1 MPIDVSVHASPGWW
15 LAKLSVKLYQ
25 RRYSPL
31 WRRSD
36 RLDGFDADIYRAHIR
51 PPLERLDLYARN
63 NPPMPE
69 LALKWGV
76 SAREFQRMSRTCWAA
91 LVVECVANRM
101 VPNGWRTAADS
112 NRDGD
117 QIAKQ
122 VADVSELQLKIQ
134 DSNRFMLELGD
145 GYMMTGE
152 PRRNSNIPV
161 ITAEDPRQT
170 ITAEDPRT
178 GETLAS
184 LKVLRDEWTDRDFAY
199 LCIVGAPSVQ
209 YVAFTE
215 DKSPVYNSRVFF
227 MPDSWAWDDSRGGAS
242 GLRLPPAMDW
252 RSPIVRFANSGGEGE
267 FERHLPLLD
276 RIHDGIFDRI
286 VIGKHQAFRQRA
298 LKGLPSVYPADHPQA
313 GEAIE
318 WDKDAFASDPASLWD
333 LPPDVD
339 VWESQ
344 PIDLG
349 PLRLANKDDVE
360 SLAAVTS
367 TPLYFITPDAASG
380 SAEGAT
386 TQRESFSFR
395 VDDRRRRVSA
405 GLARVLSNCFA
416 IMGETDRAKVE
427 LIKTTWEPAE
437 RYSLLT
443 RTQSA
448 TFAKSAGLGQA
459 SIYTDVLGYSPDD
472 VPRLED
478 ELASDALFALQ
489 NAPAP
494 PAPPV
499 AAPNNPAARPAAAV
513 PVNSAPATSGA

>member
-1 MPIDVSVHASPGWW
+1 M
-15 LAKLSVKLYQ
+15 
-25 RRYSPL
+25 
-31 WRRSD
+31 D
-36 RLDGFDADIYRAHIR
+36 RFDGTDADIYRTHVR

-76 SAREFQRMSRTCWAA
+76 SSREFQRMSRTCWAA

-117 QIAKQ
+117 QLAKR
-122 VADVSELQLKIQ
+122 VADVNELPIKIQ
-134 DSNRFMLELGD
+134 DSNRAMLELGD
-145 GYMMTGE
+145 GYMMVGE
-152 PRRNSNIPV
+152 PRRGSDVPV

-178 GETLAS
+178 GDVLAS
-184 LKVLRDEWTDRDFAY
+184 LKVLRDEWTDRDYAY
-199 LCIVGAPSVQ
+199 LCIVGEPSVQ

-215 DKSPVYNSRVFF
+215 DRSPFTTAGRVWF
-227 MPDSWAWDDSRGGAS
+227 MADSWSWDDSQGGAS
-242 GLRLPPAMDW
+242 GLPLPPAMNW
-252 RSPIVRFANSGGEGE
+252 RSPIVRFTNSGGEGE

-298 LKGLPSVYPADHPQA
+298 LKGLPSVYPVDHPQA
-313 GEAIE
+313 GEPIV

-360 SLAAVTS
+360 ALAAVTS

-405 GLARVLSNCFA
+405 GLARVFSACFA

-459 SIYTDVLGYSPDD
+459 SIYTDVMGYSPDD

-478 ELASDALFALQ
+478 ELAADALFAQL
-489 NAPAP
+489 NTPTP
-494 PAPPV
+494 PAPAV
-499 AAPNNPAARPAAAV
+499 QTPNNPAARPAAAAL
-513 PVNSAPATSGA
+513 VNSSPATSGA